1 MNILTA
7 IIDGL
12 VGFVRRNPILCLV
25 ILLLAI
31 FAPSVAGGIAMFIL
45 YFILGILLLGVILLL
60 SLRWRIYRTQRQ
72 TEERFGSRNTGNGT
86 PFTRPGSSQEGEVHI
101 YKMRGSGEKRVRK
114 DVGDYVEFEEI
125 ETDERTT
132 VSQEEER

>member
-60 SLRWRIYRTQRQ
+60 SLRWRIYRAHRQ
-72 TEERFGSRNTGNGT
+72 MEEQFGPRGAGAES
-86 PFTRPGSSQEGEVHI
+86 TRPGSPQEGEIHI
-101 YKMRGSGEKRVRK
+101 YKMQGSGEKRVRK